1 MPNKHKI
8 LTLEQLVKFCEENH
22 FYNFSSKDSGY
33 SLSVQ
38 IPGSL
43 SFDENSTKGLLF
55 VKVKTCHT
63 LLNRNGSYASEE
75 NMKKAMPSLKYRP
88 LLAHIH
94 QLDSG
99 EYDFHAHDI
108 EIVEDDNGE
117 EILQYTE
124 KQIGEFTADDPY
136 LEYDKDMDKT
146 YVIATAVIPEDYT
159 MAADIIR
166 RKNGT
171 KVSCELCINSMS
183 YNAKEKY
190 LELEDF
196 YFTGVTCLGCEKDG
210 RGIGEGM
217 LGSRLDIQDFSEAN
231 NSVFNCR
238 EAYQV
243 DQDLINVLEKLNK
256 TLSNFNDVNVN
267 GKEDNQVNKF
277 EELLNKYGKSAEDIT
292 FDYEGLSDDE
302 LETAFS
308 EAFETSVNNTDNN
321 SVNPENK
328 EPEVF
333 VKSFE
338 LSHDDIRYALYQLLS
353 SYEDTDNEWYF
364 INAVYDT
371 YFTYENWSGDKKI
384 FGQSYTKDG
393 DNVTFDGERY
403 NLHRE
408 LLTDSEYAEL
418 QTMRSNY
425 SSIVA
430 DLEAYKKKD
439 ADEAKDLL
447 FVSDDYKAIY
457 GTKEFKELNENHTD
471 FTLDDLKNKLDSILL
486 SYAKSGNLNFSYENN
501 DVAQKE
507 PQKSF
512 SRVNLPS
519 KTKKKNKYGSLF
531 SK

>member
-1 MPNKHKI
+1 M
-8 LTLEQLVKFCEENH
+8 QKFYQCNPVRFINDFFNIE
-22 FYNFSSKDSGY
+22 
-33 SLSVQ
+33 
-38 IPGSL
+38 
-43 SFDENSTKGLLF
+43 LLD
-55 VKVKTCHT
+55 
-63 LLNRNGSYASEE
+63 AQ
-75 NMKKAMPSLKYRP
+75 AW
-88 LLAHIH
+88 
-94 QLDSG
+94 
-99 EYDFHAHDI
+99 
-108 EIVEDDNGE
+108 
-117 EILQYTE
+117 
-124 KQIGEFTADDPY
+124 
-136 LEYDKDMDKT
+136 
-146 YVIATAVIPEDYT
+146 
-159 MAADIIR
+159 IIQR
-166 RKNGT
+166 
-171 KVSCELCINSMS
+171 
-183 YNAKEKY
+183 AW
-190 LELEDF
+190 
-196 YFTGVTCLGCEKDG
+196 
-210 RGIGEGM
+210 
-217 LGSRLDIQDFSEAN
+217 
-231 NSVFNCR
+231 NCP
-238 EAYQV
+238 
-243 DQDLINVLEKLNK
+243 NVLLVC
-256 TLSNFNDVNVN
+256 TRGF
-267 GKEDNQVNKF
+267 
-277 EELLNKYGKSAEDIT
+277 GKSTLIDIMI
-292 FDYEGLSDDE
+292 DYEGLSDDE

-371 YFTYENWSGDKKI
+371 YFTYENWSGDKI

-501 DVAQKE
+501 DVDKKIS
-507 PQKSF
+507 QKSY
-512 SRVNLPS
+512 SKVNLPS